1 MTQMTQSQPAT
12 GASLQIKTVTQMTQ
26 MTQSHADIL
35 PWCMPA
41 LAATCGTVAGG
52 RWPVRRLAAGNTHN
66 AGRGTRRAGGTGP
79 AETYGLR
86 TIFIF

>member
-1 MTQMTQSQPAT
+1 MTQSQPAT

-35 PWCMPA
+35 PRCMPA
-41 LAATCGTVAGG
+41 LAATCGTVANG

-66 AGRGTRRAGGTGP
+66 AGRGTRRAERKGP
-79 AETYGLR
+79 AKT
-86 TIFIF
+86 